1 MDRYLKG
8 AVWCVGVLMTAVFV
22 SGLHADPLPVPL
34 VHWTFDGGAATNC
47 GSGGSLYDADVSGAV
62 AYTNGIAGGGL
73 CLLGGSEGYAAV
85 SHALGDQGT
94 IAFWYKPSRFY
105 NYHSLFDNI
114 MNPDQ
119 WEMWIYGSSVV
130 RFRLAGQ
137 GIVSYDNL
145 NNKQN
150 GTNVW
155 YHFAVTWD
163 RWAETNHVR
172 LYVNGCEGARTH
184 ITDWLVPGA
193 KIFFGG
199 HKGNNPAEGILDDVR
214 IYTTTLADTQV
225 QALHA
230 LIAEQTP
237 AVKVSFDGDLTNTGT
252 GGAAFDA
259 TLVGDPV
266 WTNGLYGLGQAL
278 ALDGVDDYV
287 SIPYR
292 LSTSGSVALWYYAPG
307 PWYNF
312 NSVFDNS
319 VGANHY
325 ECWIDGAGNLQF
337 RSTGSGSQRALVG
350 LGNGSNCWY
359 HIVSTWDALSS
370 NMVLYVNGVERS
382 RITDTNGSA
391 WPTPGTNFYIG
402 GGHSGNT
409 PARGA
414 ASDLQIFETPL
425 SASRVAEIFN
435 EKRVQ
440 QGGLIAYVPFDG
452 TAVDVVGGNAVV
464 LGGSPVYVK
473 TQGAFYKGLSCG
485 TPTGNSGDNAS
496 ISNVLGSTVGTI
508 ALWYYARLW
517 YNYQAVFDNYVN
529 SEYWECWIY
538 GDGRLASRVS
548 NKTGGGFVQYDL
560 DNLRG
565 PDNWYHIA
573 FVWDLGMGKTWLYID
588 GVVRQT
594 STLLESGWVD
604 PDPTLNLAG
613 GHAGNSKGNG
623 IWDEVRVYD
632 RALTDGEIAALTVV
646 PPEPPPRGTV
656 ITLR

>member
-1 MDRYLKG
+1 MQ
-8 AVWCVGVLMTAVFV
+8 AV
-22 SGLHADPLPVPL
+22 
-34 VHWTFDGGAATNC
+34 
-47 GSGGSLYDADVSGAV
+47 
-62 AYTNGIAGGGL
+62 
-73 CLLGGSEGYAAV
+73 
-85 SHALGDQGT
+85 
-94 IAFWYKPSRFY
+94 
-105 NYHSLFDNI
+105 
-114 MNPDQ
+114 
-119 WEMWIYGSSVV
+119 
-130 RFRLAGQ
+130 
-137 GIVSYDNL
+137 
-145 NNKQN
+145 
-150 GTNVW
+150 
-155 YHFAVTWD
+155 
-163 RWAETNHVR
+163 
-172 LYVNGCEGARTH
+172 
-184 ITDWLVPGA
+184 
-193 KIFFGG
+193 
-199 HKGNNPAEGILDDVR
+199 
-214 IYTTTLADTQV
+214 
-225 QALHA
+225 HA
-230 LIAEQTP
+230 LIAEQAP

-252 GGAAFDA
+252 GGAKFDA
-259 TLVGDPV
+259 TLVGEPV
-266 WTNGLYGLGQAL
+266 WTNGLNGLGQAL
-278 ALDGVDDYV
+278 ALDGVDDYA

-319 VGANHY
+319 VNDNHY
-325 ECWIDGAGNLQF
+325 ECWIDSGGALCFRPAGNEWP
-337 RSTGSGSQRALVG
+337 QRAATG
-350 LGNGSNCWY
+350 LGTDHCWY

-464 LGGSPVYVK
+464 LGGSP
-473 TQGAFYKGLSCG
+473 TSDLGALEGLKLQDANQQRRQRLDLQRIG
-485 TPTGNSGDNAS
+485 IDGRH
-496 ISNVLGSTVGTI
+496 V
-508 ALWYYARLW
+508 ALWYYARPW

-548 NKTGGGFVQYDL
+548 NKTGGGFVQYNL

-573 FVWDLGMGKTWLYID
+573 FVWDLGMGKTWLYVD

-594 STLLESGWVD
+594 STLLESGWID

-613 GHAGNSKGNG
+613 GHKGNSKGNG

-632 RALTDGEIAALTVV
+632 RALTDDEIAALTVV
-646 PPEPPPRGTV
+646 PPEPPPRGSV
-656 ITLR
+656 FTLR